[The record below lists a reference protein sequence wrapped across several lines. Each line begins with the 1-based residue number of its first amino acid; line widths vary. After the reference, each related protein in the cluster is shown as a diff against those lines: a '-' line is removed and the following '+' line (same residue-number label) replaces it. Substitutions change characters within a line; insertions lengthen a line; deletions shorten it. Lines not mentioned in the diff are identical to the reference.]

1 MKTHHLALAALLVSS
16 AALADTC
23 PSLLNHRF
31 KSVQGTDVDLCQYA
45 DRAILVVNTASRCG
59 FTPQFAKLQ
68 AMYDQ
73 YKDKGLVVVGF
84 PSNDFR
90 QELAT
95 NKEVG
100 EFCLTNYNV
109 TFPMIEKTAVKGAG
123 ANPLFR
129 QLAQRTGQEPG
140 WNFHKYLIS
149 PGGRDVYS
157 FPTSTEPDA
166 AEIRAKL
173 KLMLK

>member
-1 MKTHHLALAALLVSS
+1 MNVQSLALAALLV
-16 AALADTC
+16 AAPALAGAC
-23 PSLLNHRF
+23 PTLLDHRF
-31 KSVQGTDVDLCQYA
+31 KTVQGADVDLCQYA

-59 FTPQFAKLQ
+59 FTPQFTKLQ
-68 AMYDQ
+68 GLYDQ

-90 QELAT
+90 QELAS

-109 TFPMIEKTAVKGAG
+109 KFPMMEMSSVKGAG
-123 ANPLFR
+123 ANPLFK
-129 QLAQRTGQEPG
+129 QLAGRTGQQPG

-149 PGGRDVYS
+149 PGGKEVYS
-157 FPTSTEPDA
+157 FATSTQPDA
-166 AEIRAKL
+166 AEVMQKL
-173 KLMLK
+173 KPMLK